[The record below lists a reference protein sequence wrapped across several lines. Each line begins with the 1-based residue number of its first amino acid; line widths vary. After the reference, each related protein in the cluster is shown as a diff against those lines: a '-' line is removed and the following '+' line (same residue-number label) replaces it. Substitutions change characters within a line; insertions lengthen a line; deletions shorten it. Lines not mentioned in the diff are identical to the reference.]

1 MKLSIIVPVYNMV
14 AGGKLDFCIKS
25 LLNQTIEDYEI
36 IAVDDKSTDS
46 SLATLKN
53 WEKKYPHKIKVIA
66 SPENRRQGG
75 AKNLGLEAATGTWIG
90 FIDSDDWAAP
100 DMYEK
105 LLNKAQ
111 ETGADIV
118 GCDYTLVQEQTMVPG
133 RYSRN
138 NSLDQTG
145 IADVQKQKKMIMD
158 PGSMVIKIY
167 HRDIFSN
174 NSIRFPEHIFYED
187 NAIGTLTMLSAKR
200 FEKVEEALYYYY
212 QNSTSTVHTI
222 SEERCRDRMQASEIY
237 MEECKKR
244 GFYEEYG
251 EEIDY
256 KFFELFYKNTLFSY
270 MQSCKKTKISFIKEL
285 RRRLL
290 AQVPDF
296 MENQYYQQYTDRE
309 SRKLIRLH
317 MKSDICFY
325 AYYKLLHM
333 YRRMRYGQQDK
344 VTC

>member
-14 AGGKLDFCIKS
+14 AGGKLDFCIQS

-46 SLATLKN
+46 SLAVLKA
-53 WEKKYPHKIKVIA
+53 WEEKFPHKIKVIA

-75 AKNLGLEAATGTWIG
+75 AKNLGLAAAAGMWLG
-90 FIDSDDWAAP
+90 FVDSDDWVTP

-105 LLNKAQ
+105 LLNRA
-111 ETGADIV
+111 EESGADIV
-118 GCDYTLVQEQTMVPG
+118 GCDYTLVQEQTMIPG
-133 RYSRN
+133 KYSRN
-138 NSLDQTG
+138 NSLEQTG
-145 IADVQKQKKMIMD
+145 IADTQKHKKMIMD

-167 HRDIFSN
+167 HRDIFFKN
-174 NSIRFPEHIFYED
+174 AIRFPEHIFYED
-187 NAIGTLTMLSAKR
+187 NAIAAITMLSAKR

-212 QNSTSTVHTI
+212 QNSTSTVHTV
-222 SEERCRDRMQASEIY
+222 SEERCRDRMQASAIY

-244 GFYEEYG
+244 GFYEECK

-270 MQSCKKTKISFIKEL
+270 MQSCPKTKLSFIKEVKKGL
-285 RRRLL
+285 VG
-290 AQVPDF
+290 QVPDF
-296 MENQYYQQYTDRE
+296 LKNQYYMQYTDEE
-309 SRKLIRLH
+309 SRKLIRMH

-325 AYYKLLHM
+325 AYYKLLHL
-333 YRRMRYGQQDK
+333 YRRVRYGK
-344 VTC
+344 RR